1 MIPSIVSDIK
11 NAASRIG
18 RAVKAMV
25 GIAAEG
31 DLRVSLVYP
40 DRTELLFEKR
50 NLVVRAG
57 KLRLLR
63 SLYQGDGGT
72 PIATLR
78 VGNGGTIDP
87 NGQFPKSVTVAQ
99 NTLFNELQTVPVTY
113 TVDEDYPMVTY
124 IADIGP
130 DLCNNVLISEAGL
143 FFGNGDMFNIKTFPG
158 IPKTLDF
165 SIHFEWS
172 IRIN

>member
-1 MIPSIVSDIK
+1 MPDFLKKLKALAS
-11 NAASRIG
+11 NAVRFRTKGEVQGTLS
-18 RAVKAMV
+18 
-25 GIAAEG
+25 
-31 DLRVSLVYP
+31 VSLVYSDKVVP
-40 DRTELLFEKR
+40 VFSRD
-50 NLVVRAG
+50 NLVVKTG

-63 SLYQGDGGT
+63 TLYQGDASA

-87 NGQFPKSVTVAQ
+87 NGQFPKAVTVGQ
-99 NTLFNELQTVPVTY
+99 TTLFNQVQSVPVTY
-113 TVDEDYPMVTY
+113 TVDEDVPTVTY

-130 DLCNNVLISEAGL
+130 DLCNNILISEAGL
-143 FFGNGDMFNIKTFPG
+143 FFGDNVMFNIKTFPG

-165 SIHFEWS
+165 SIHFEWT